1 MKKTIG
7 YLLIVIAVAIFG
19 FRVSKGIEF
28 KQNVSG
34 YLKRASNANTIDLA
48 EQELTRSLQYLEEK
62 KMTTGYTSV
71 LYKTPDEDVDFW
83 YRNLKASQHELQTLT
98 SSSALEKTNVL
109 MKLRETL
116 QDTPKGI
123 SAFPNNK
130 LWTVL
135 MFFSVIGCFIGV
147 IILTVEYENEQQK
160 KNKKVE

>member
-1 MKKTIG
+1 MKKTIA
-7 YLLIVIAVAIFG
+7 YLLIIVAVTIFG
-19 FRVSKGIEF
+19 FRVSKKIDF

-48 EQELTRSLQYLEEK
+48 EQELTRSIKYLEDN
-62 KMTTGYTSV
+62 KMTTGYTSI

-83 YRNLKASQHELQTLT
+83 FRNLKASQHELQTLN

-123 SAFPNNK
+123 SVFPNNR
-130 LWTVL
+130 LWTLL
-135 MFFSVIGCFIGV
+135 MFISVISGFIGF
-147 IILTVEYENEQQK
+147 IILTVEYDIEQ
-160 KNKKVE
+160 KKVE